1 MDLRANVLGETHN
14 QPPAGGMS
22 LAPRVS
28 VFSGRPSAGLVY
40 VVDDDAEMRH
50 SLCSLL
56 RSVDLRALAFPSAEA
71 FLGHPGSSQ
80 PSCLVLD
87 VRLGNGRG
95 GLDLQAQLG
104 DRQATVPI
112 VFIAG
117 PGDIRAS
124 VRAMKAGAFDVL
136 EKPLDHEL
144 LLTSVRSALAS
155 SFQSRRA
162 HAQRMVIHGR
172 FEQLTRRERQ
182 LLWLVVDGG
191 MSNRQM
197 AAEMGAAVRTIK
209 VHRGQITKKMG
220 ASSVAELVRMA
231 GLLPPEARADA
242 GPKWRPRPGW
252 AGGAAHGGAAPASN
266 DENNTGA

>member
-1 MDLRANVLGETHN
+1 M
-14 QPPAGGMS
+14 
-22 LAPRVS
+22 
-28 VFSGRPSAGLVY
+28 VY
-40 VVDDDAEMRH
+40 VVDDDAEARH
-50 SLCSLL
+50 SLCSVL

-71 FLGHPGSSQ
+71 FLGHPDSSQ

-104 DRQATVPI
+104 HRQATVPI
-112 VFIAG
+112 VFTAG

-124 VRAMKAGAFDVL
+124 VLAMKAGAFDVL

-155 SFQSRRA
+155 SCQSRRA
-162 HAQRMVIHGR
+162 HAQSMVIHGR
-172 FEQLTRRERQ
+172 FEQLTPRERQ

-197 AAEMGAAVRTIK
+197 AAEMGAAVKTIK
-209 VHRGQITKKMG
+209 IHRGQITKKMR
-220 ASSVAELVRMA
+220 ASSVAELVRMV

-242 GPKWRPRPGW
+242 GPKWRPRPVW
-252 AGGAAHGGAAPASN
+252 AGGCAAHGGAAPASN

>member
-1 MDLRANVLGETHN
+1 MRDGF
-14 QPPAGGMS
+14 GS
-22 LAPRVS
+22 LVS
-28 VFSGRPSAGLVY
+28 AASAGSWPGDSTPDAVVY
-40 VVDDDAEMRH
+40 VVDDDAEVRH
-50 SLCSLL
+50 SLCRVL

-80 PSCLVLD
+80 TSCLVLD
-87 VRLGNGRG
+87 VHLGNGRG

-104 DRQATVPI
+104 ERQATVPI

-124 VRAMKAGAFDVL
+124 VLAMKAGAFDVL
-136 EKPLDHEL
+136 EKPLDHAL
-144 LLTSVRSALAS
+144 LLASVGSALAS
-155 SFQSRRA
+155 SCQSRQA

-172 FEQLTRRERQ
+172 FDQLTRRERQ

-197 AAEMGAAVRTIK
+197 AAEMGAAEKTIK
-209 VHRGQITKKMG
+209 IHRGQITKKMR

-242 GPKWRPRPGW
+242 GPK
-252 AGGAAHGGAAPASN
+252 
-266 DENNTGA
+266 